1 MASSGKTLVPSA
13 RAQDQSRAKSRDE
26 ARRGID
32 KDRLKSIVNNIAD
45 VLDRGMKVVIVTSGA
60 IGAGMGLLGLKKRPI
75 KLRELQ
81 AAASIGQSALMQ
93 LYSHYFK
100 KRGYLVGQ
108 FLLTQ
113 EDFNDRMRYLNIKYT
128 TQTLFHHKAVPII
141 NENDTVSTEEIKC
154 GDNDRLSTLVSDLCH
169 ADLLIILTDVDG
181 LLNEKGDVIDF
192 VDDINS
198 KVLRLA
204 KSSECEF
211 GTGGMC
217 SKLEAIKR
225 ATASGIECVV
235 ANGKAKDVIIDIV
248 NGGKVGTRFGSSGAK
263 LIAMKRWIAFSS
275 NPKGTIIVDNGAKDA
290 LSNKNKSLLAS
301 GIVEVDGDFVIGDV
315 IKITDKNLKEF
326 ARGLANYSSFE
337 LLKIK
342 GLKTGQVKGALGEK
356 REDDV
361 VHKNNLV
368 IL

>member
-1 MASSGKTLVPSA
+1 MKNRTIVIKIGTKVMASSGKTF
-13 RAQDQSRAKSRDE
+13 D
-26 ARRGID
+26 
-32 KDRLKSIVNNIAD
+32 DRLKGIVNNIAD
-45 VLDRGMKVVIVTSGA
+45 VLDREMKVVIVTSGA
-60 IGAGMGLLGLKKRPI
+60 IGAGMGLLGLKKRPV

-81 AAASIGQSALMQ
+81 AAASIGQSAIMQ

-100 KRGYLVGQ
+100 ERGYLVGQ

-113 EDFNDRMRYLNIKYT
+113 EDFNDRTRYLNIKYT
-128 TQTLFHHKAVPII
+128 AQTLLHHKAVPII

-181 LLNEKGDVIDF
+181 LINENGNVIDF

-204 KSSECEF
+204 KSIECEL
-211 GTGGMC
+211 GTGGMY

-225 ATASGIECVV
+225 ATASGIECVI
-235 ANGKAKDVIIDIV
+235 ANGKAKNVIIDIV
-248 NGGKVGTRFGSSGAK
+248 NGEKVGTRFGSRGAK
-263 LIAMKRWIAFSS
+263 LIARKRWIAFSS
-275 NPKGTIIVDNGAKDA
+275 KPKGAIIVDNGAKDA

-315 IKITDKNLKEF
+315 IKIADKNFKEF
-326 ARGLANYSSFE
+326 ARGLANYSSSE

-342 GLKTGQVKGALGEK
+342 GFKTGRIKSVLGEK
-356 REDDV
+356 REDEV
-361 VHKNNLV
+361 VHKDNLV